1 MKSIIDVI
9 NILIGRV
16 KNKKMIFWVFFPYL
30 LCYSSA
36 WIDGYDPFARG
47 DGAGIF
53 FFCVS
58 IISLFVFIGLTF
70 PSD

>member
-1 MKSIIDVI
+1 MKSINNVI
-9 NILIGRV
+9 STLLCRV
-16 KNKKMIFWVFFPYL
+16 KNKERVFWVFFPYL

-47 DGAGIF
+47 EGAGIF

-58 IISLFVFIGLTF
+58 LISLFIFLGMTF
-70 PSD
+70 TSD